1 MQNIEFAR
9 FSAGRSDQ
17 EIIMAEPAVQQVQ
30 EQMLLHELNHRINNE
45 FAAIISAVS
54 LAAASSNN
62 DEVKVAL
69 ADVARLLHRYADVH
83 RALQMPERDVIID
96 AAAYLGQ
103 LCLSI
108 SRSMLDD
115 KKIRLLL
122 SAQSIPIQ
130 ADRCRRLG
138 MIIYELITNAARH
151 VFADGSGEIRVAIWR
166 DGEFVKCS
174 VRDSGS
180 AAVNIQLGRG
190 LKIVDALSKALGG
203 RFKQTLGS
211 QGSKALLVF
220 PFPRDNEWAFDGPPS
235 AMPRAS

>member
-1 MQNIEFAR
+1 
-9 FSAGRSDQ
+9 
-17 EIIMAEPAVQQVQ
+17 MAEPTVQEAH

-62 DEVKVAL
+62 DEVKIAL
-69 ADVARLLHRYADVH
+69 ADITQLLHGYADIH
-83 RALQMPERDVIID
+83 RALQLPEHDAIID
-96 AAAYLGQ
+96 AAAYLSQ

-115 KKIRLLL
+115 RKIRLVL
-122 SAQSIPIQ
+122 SAQSIPLQ
-130 ADRCRRLG
+130 AERCRRLG
-138 MIIYELITNAARH
+138 MILYELIINAARH
-151 VFADGSGEIRVAIWR
+151 AFVDSSGEIRVAIWR
-166 DGEFVKCS
+166 DGAFVKCS

-203 RFKQTLGS
+203 RFRQTLGP

-220 PFPRDNEWAFDGPPS
+220 PRDNEWALDGPPS
-235 AMPRAS
+235 AMVRGS